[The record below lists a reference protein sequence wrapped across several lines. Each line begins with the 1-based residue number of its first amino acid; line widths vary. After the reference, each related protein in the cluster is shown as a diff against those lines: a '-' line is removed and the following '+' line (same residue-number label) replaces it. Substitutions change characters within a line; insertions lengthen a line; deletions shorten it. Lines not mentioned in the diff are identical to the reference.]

1 MRSGDSPPSST
12 AGLPE
17 WLCGRAQFLRFAP
30 QADQRG
36 MLLPIELEDIPFV
49 VRRIF
54 VISPGDAGEI
64 RGGHSHRNGRQLL
77 VCLDGEIEVSLQ
89 EAGCTHAVTLRPD
102 GVSLIIEAGLWSQ
115 QTYASA
121 SSRLLVLSDQNF
133 GDVEY
138 VSEPLIG
145 APSGTR
151 K

>member
-1 MRSGDSPPSST
+1 
-12 AGLPE
+12 
-17 WLCGRAQFLRFAP
+17 
-30 QADQRG
+30 

-89 EAGCTHAVTLRPD
+89 EAGRAYATTLRPD

-133 GDVEY
+133 DDVEY

>member
-1 MRSGDSPPSST
+1 MRSGDSPPSSA
-12 AGLPE
+12 AGLPD

-36 MLLPIELEDIPFV
+36 TLLPIELEDIPFV

-133 GDVEY
+133 DDVEY

-145 APSGTR
+145 AASGTR

>member
-1 MRSGDSPPSST
+1 
-12 AGLPE
+12 
-17 WLCGRAQFLRFAP
+17 
-30 QADQRG
+30 
-36 MLLPIELEDIPFV
+36 MLLPIELEDIPFA

-89 EAGCTHAVTLRPD
+89 EAGRTHAVTLRPD

-115 QTYASA
+115 QTYTNA
-121 SSRLLVLSDQNF
+121 SSRLLVLSDQSF
-133 GDVEY
+133 DDVEY
-138 VSEPLIG
+138 VSEPLGRI
-145 APSGTR
+145 PSGTR